1 MMMKYKT
8 ELHLHTKEVSDCGTV
23 SAFDSADLYAA
34 AGYSTVL
41 VTDHM
46 SKFTFSGKKYDRAGG
61 SWEEKCDY
69 YMRGYHTMLEA
80 AAGRFNVLFGMELRS
95 NTDDND
101 YLIYGMTE
109 EFMRACPE
117 MMDMPLKEL
126 IPQLHEAGMLFFQ
139 AHPFRNGMRIKK
151 PDLLDGIEV
160 YNGHPEQESRNDIAE
175 LWADKFN
182 LLRSSGSDF
191 HHDHHHPR
199 AGIET
204 DFPILTNEQ
213 LVQTLRSGN
222 FTLIRGEETAK

>member
-8 ELHLHTKEVSDCGTV
+8 ELHLHTDEVSNCGTV
-23 SAFDSADLYAA
+23 SAFDSAELYAA
-34 AGYSTVL
+34 ADYHTVL

-46 SKFTFSGKKYDRAGG
+46 SKFTFGGKKFTCEG
-61 SWEEKCDY
+61 SSWKEKCDF

-109 EFMRACPE
+109 EFMRSCPDI
-117 MMDMPLKEL
+117 MDMPLKEL
-126 IPQLHEAGMLFFQ
+126 VSALHEEGMLFFQ
-139 AHPFRNGMRIKK
+139 AHPFRNGMRIKD
-151 PDLLDGIEV
+151 PELLDGIEV

-191 HHDHHHPR
+191 HHAHHRPR

-213 LVQTLRSGN
+213 LIRTLRSGN